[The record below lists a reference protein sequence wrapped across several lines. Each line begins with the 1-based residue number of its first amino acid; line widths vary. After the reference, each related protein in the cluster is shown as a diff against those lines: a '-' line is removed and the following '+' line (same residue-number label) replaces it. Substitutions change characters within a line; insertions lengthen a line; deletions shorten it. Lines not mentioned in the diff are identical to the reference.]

1 MFIGEE
7 SDTKNKSANPQAYSS
22 CSFKSPLCCETIKTQ
37 LNLLNIFKG
46 YREPRDWDRNKL
58 GNVNKK
64 RDVCPDPNIKM
75 PDRKA
80 ITNTV

>member
-1 MFIGEE
+1 MFIGED

-22 CSFKSPLCCETIKTQ
+22 CSFKSPLCCETSKTQ

-46 YREPRDWDRNKL
+46 YRDWDRNKL
-58 GNVNKK
+58 GKVNKK

-75 PDRKA
+75 LDRNA